1 MMNGKKNW
9 YIVDGY
15 RPPLQADNKSCYEGH
30 ESYMILN
37 CNESEAHVFIDV
49 YFEDKDP
56 VVGISL
62 TIPPKRVKAF
72 RSDDID
78 ILKGLELT
86 VGQQYSM
93 VFRSDLEIVVQ
104 YGRCDI
110 VQPNLAYMAL
120 MGYAE

>member
-1 MMNGKKNW
+1 MNGKQKW

-15 RPPLQADNKSCYEGH
+15 RPPLKPDGASCYEGH
-30 ESYMILN
+30 ESFMVLN

-49 YFEDKDP
+49 YFEDIDP
-56 VVGISL
+56 VEGISL
-62 TIPPKRVKAF
+62 TIPPKRVKTF

-78 ILKGLELT
+78 ILNGLKLA

-93 VFRSDLEIVVQ
+93 RFRSDLDIVVQ
-104 YGRCDI
+104 YGRCD
-110 VQPNLAYMAL
+110 VAQSNLAYMAL